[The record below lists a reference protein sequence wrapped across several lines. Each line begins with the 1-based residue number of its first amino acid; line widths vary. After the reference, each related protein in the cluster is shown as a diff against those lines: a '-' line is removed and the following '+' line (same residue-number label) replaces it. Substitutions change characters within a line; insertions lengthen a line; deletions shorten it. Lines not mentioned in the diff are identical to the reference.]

1 VIFVLAKSLCGIS
14 LVLVFGLMIFINQSQ
29 FAFGLFEN
37 LFGPQSPCL
46 SKKDSPLKS
55 GFLEYINSEHN
66 IQLQYPS
73 GWTKEEING
82 KYTTGDSTLY
92 SLATFQPNN
101 AEGFKST
108 FELEINDIAK
118 NPGDLK
124 SLTGLADQEKEIV
137 LLSPEAMI
145 LSSGEIQINGCPAY
159 EILYSQGFPD
169 KADQWKIMQ
178 TILVDCNKE
187 YVMRFTATESGL
199 YDKYLESIR
208 NIIQTFKVGGC

>member
-1 VIFVLAKSLCGIS
+1 
-14 LVLVFGLMIFINQSQ
+14 MIFINQSQ
-29 FAFGLFEN
+29 IAFGLFEN

-55 GFLEYINSEHN
+55 GSLQYTNSEHK

-73 GWTKEEING
+73 DWTKEEDNR
-82 KYTTGDSTLY
+82 KYTSGGATLY

-101 AEGFKST
+101 EEGFKST
-108 FELEINDIAK
+108 LELEINDIS
-118 NPGDLK
+118 NYPGDTK
-124 SLTGLADQEKEIV
+124 SLTGMGDVEKENV

-145 LSSGEIQINGCPAY
+145 LSSGVTQINGCPAY
-159 EILYSQGFPD
+159 EIIYSQGFPD
-169 KADQWKIMQ
+169 KEQEWKILQ

>member
-1 VIFVLAKSLCGIS
+1 
-14 LVLVFGLMIFINQSQ
+14 MIFINQGQIS
-29 FAFGLFEN
+29 FGLFEN

-55 GFLEYINSEHN
+55 GFLQYTNSEHK
-66 IQLQYPS
+66 IQLQYPTA
-73 GWTKEEING
+73 WTKEEDNR
-82 KYTTGDSTLY
+82 KYTSGDSTLY

-101 AEGFKST
+101 GEGFKST
-108 FELEINDIAK
+108 LELEINDIS
-118 NPGDLK
+118 NYPGDTK
-124 SLTGLADQEKEIV
+124 SLTGMGDFEKENV
-137 LLSPEAMI
+137 LTSPEAMI
-145 LSSGEIQINGCPAY
+145 LSSGETQISGCPAY

-169 KADQWKIMQ
+169 KSEEWKILQ